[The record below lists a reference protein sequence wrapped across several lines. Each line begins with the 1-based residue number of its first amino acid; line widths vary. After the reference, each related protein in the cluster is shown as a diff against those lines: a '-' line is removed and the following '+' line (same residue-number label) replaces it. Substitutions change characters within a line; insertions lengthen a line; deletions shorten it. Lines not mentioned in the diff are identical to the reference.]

1 MATSSP
7 RRVALLSIPALALA
21 LASTL
26 TGCATTNPDV
36 ATLSTYMSGTF
47 SSGAQAK
54 ADPEFRDITLHM
66 AEIWPALSTSTV
78 RWLYIE
84 QAVATLPAK
93 PYRQRVYKLSL
104 QPDSTIRSD
113 VYTLPLPAERFIGG
127 GQDTT
132 LFAGVTPEQ
141 LILRQGCSI
150 ILRRATAAQVA
161 PEVIAAAPPGW
172 TRDGAFLGST
182 SGNNCPSELQGASYA
197 TSEAVITPQGLRT
210 WDRGFDAA
218 GNQVW
223 GATKGGYEFNRL
235 TAIVPHS
242 QINAR

>member
-1 MATSSP
+1 MTPQSL
-7 RRVALLSIPALALA
+7 RRTVLLVLGFLPF
-21 LASTL
+21 TL

-36 ATLSTYMSGTF
+36 ATLSSYMSGTF

-54 ADPEFRDITLHM
+54 ADTDFRDITLNV
-66 AEIWPALSTSTV
+66 AEIWPALATSTV
-78 RWLYIE
+78 RWLYVE
-84 QAVATLPAK
+84 QAVADTPNQ

-113 VYTLPLPAERFIGG
+113 VYTLPAPVTQFIGG
-127 GQDTT
+127 TRALT
-132 LFAGVTPEQ
+132 IFEKFTPEQ
-141 LILRQGCSI
+141 LSLREGCSI
-150 ILRRATAAQVA
+150 TLRRATATQVA
-161 PEVIAAAPPGW
+161 PEVVAVTPPGW

-218 GNQVW
+218 GKQVW
-223 GATKGGYEFNRL
+223 GATKGGYEFARL
-235 TAIVPHS
+235 TAISPTTK
-242 QINAR
+242 